1 MASEQK
7 DGFQKRGKFW
17 SYRFRVLD
25 PETGKKKEVRI
36 SGFLTKEEAKVDRIK
51 REAEAQ
57 KGRFVRPTKETVE
70 EFFQAWIQTKVDK
83 GSLKKATAHQYRNA
97 IETYLVPH
105 LGALTVQELT
115 SERLENFLVSLIQ
128 NGSKKGGAL
137 SHSTVRTVAII
148 LSQGLDQAVRFNKIN
163 HNPMKQVEKPRGKT
177 KKVST
182 YSASEIKALLD
193 YARNHRL
200 HAFIH
205 LAVFTGARRGELLA
219 LRWSDFDPERMTIS
233 ITKNR
238 GMANGEI
245 IEQNS
250 TKSARGNRVIEV
262 EAEVIA
268 SLQNHA
274 KRQGEEIKRAGSQWQ
289 ETGYIF
295 TQTNGEPLYPTTP
308 YAVFRKMIREL
319 GLRPEPF
326 HALRHT
332 HATELLRMGWEPYKV
347 ASRLGDEVATVLNT
361 YAHAKPEDDRELA
374 SAFESLIQNA

>member
-1 MASEQK
+1 MASEQR

-25 PETGKKKEVRI
+25 PETGKKKEIRI
-36 SGFLTKEEAKVDRIK
+36 SGFPTKEEAKADRVR
-51 REAEAQ
+51 RESEAQ
-57 KGRFVRPTKETVE
+57 KGRFVRPTKETVGD
-70 EFFQAWIQTKVDK
+70 FFQAWIQTKVDK
-83 GSLKKATAHQYRNA
+83 GDLKKATAHQYRNA
-97 IETYLVPH
+97 IETYLIPH
-105 LGALTVQELT
+105 FGGLTVQELT
-115 SERLENFLVSLIQ
+115 PERLENFLVTLIQ
-128 NGSKKGGAL
+128 SGSKKGEAL

-163 HNPMKQVEKPRGKT
+163 NNPMKQVEKPKGKT
-177 KKVST
+177 KTVST
-182 YSASEIKALLD
+182 YSASEIKALLEC
-193 YARNHRL
+193 AKSHRL

-205 LAVFTGARRGELLA
+205 LAIHTGARRGELLA
-219 LRWSDFDPERMTIS
+219 LRWSDFDPEKKTVS

-250 TKSARGNRVIEV
+250 TKSARGNRVVEISSEV
-262 EAEVIA
+262 VE
-268 SLQNHA
+268 SLQSHA
-274 KRQGEEIKRAGSQWQ
+274 QRQGEEIKRASSQWK

-295 TQTNGEPLYPTTP
+295 TQTDGEPLYPTTP
-308 YAVFRKMIREL
+308 YAIFRKMIREL

-332 HATELLRMGWEPYKV
+332 HATELLRAGYQPYQV

-374 SAFESLIQNA
+374 VAFESLIKSA

>member
-25 PETGKKKEVRI
+25 PETGNKKEVRI
-36 SGFLTKEEAKVDRIK
+36 SGFLTKEDAKADRVK
-51 REAEAQ
+51 RQAEAQ
-57 KGRFVRPTKETVE
+57 KGKFVRPTKETVE
-70 EFFQAWIQTKVDK
+70 DFFQAWIQTKVDK
-83 GSLKKATAHQYRNA
+83 GSLKRATVHQYRNA
-97 IETYLVPH
+97 IQTYLIPH
-105 LGALTVQELT
+105 LGRFTVQELT
-115 SERLENFLVSLIQ
+115 SERLENFLVSLVQ
-128 NGSKKGGAL
+128 SGSKKGEGL

-163 HNPMKQVEKPRGKT
+163 NNPMKQVEKPKGKT

-182 YSASEIKALLD
+182 YSASEIKTLLE
-193 YARNHRL
+193 YAKSHRL

-205 LAVFTGARRGELLA
+205 LAIHTGARRGELLA
-219 LRWSDFDPERMTIS
+219 LRWADFDPEKKTIS

-250 TKSARGNRVIEV
+250 TKSARGNRTVEISSEV
-262 EAEVIA
+262 VS
-268 SLQNHA
+268 SLQSHA
-274 KRQGEEIKRAGSQWQ
+274 QRQGEEIKRAGSQWQ

-332 HATELLRMGWEPYKV
+332 HATELLRAGYQPYIV
-347 ASRLGDEVATVLNT
+347 AKRLGDEVATVLNT

-374 SAFESLIQNA
+374 SAFESLIQSA